1 MQCKSSSSS
10 GSEDNSTL
18 LSRKKTALIASRKQ
32 RGGEDDLTFLLRK
45 KAASI
50 ARAKQTA
57 SESDDDAPLLNRLV
71 VGGLLAAKN
80 SQDAKE
86 LLKQKFQAAHSGGHI
101 RCINSRCVYTLSIA
115 LQSVLFHADAGKIT
129 FTSPAS
135 SVAPFVLRDLRN
147 LSVVGM

>member
-1 MQCKSSSSS
+1 MSALFCASQCTLRHTSAARRTARMQCNSISSSES
-10 GSEDNSTL
+10 
-18 LSRKKTALIASRKQ
+18 
-32 RGGEDDLTFLLRK
+32 EDDLTFLLRK

-71 VGGLLAAKN
+71 VGGKLSAKN
-80 SQDAKE
+80 SHDAKE
-86 LLKQKFQAAHSGGHI
+86 LLKKRFQDAHSGGHI
-101 RCINSRCVYTLSIA
+101 RCINSRCVYTLAIA
-115 LQSVLFHADAGKIT
+115 LQSVLSHADAGKIT

-135 SVAPFVLRDLRN
+135 SVAPPVLRDLRN